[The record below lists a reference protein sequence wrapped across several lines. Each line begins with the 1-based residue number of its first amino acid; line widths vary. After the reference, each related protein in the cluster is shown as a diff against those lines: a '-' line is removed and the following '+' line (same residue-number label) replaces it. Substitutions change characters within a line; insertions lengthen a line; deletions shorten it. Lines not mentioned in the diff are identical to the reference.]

1 MKKRYLRE
9 KIFLFL
15 VLCLVLS
22 LTATAQNRTITG
34 TVSDESGEALPGV
47 TVAVKNTT
55 NGTITNIDGEY
66 TISLRNEAKV
76 LVFSYIGMRS
86 EEVTIGNS
94 TVINL
99 TMHPD
104 VVGVEE
110 VVVVGYGTQKKR
122 DVTGAITSVND
133 ESIEQRQA
141 VDVFDALQGAAA
153 GVQISTASGAPGAAS
168 TIIVRGAS
176 TLDDSGTSPLFVVD
190 NVIMENIDH
199 INPNDI
205 KSIEILKDAA
215 SGAIYGA
222 RSANGVVIITTKSG
236 EAGQPR
242 IDVRVLKSF
251 SSMAN
256 KLPQVNAFENVLN
269 NDNKKTQALL
279 KFNAVTD
286 SVGLV
291 NSTNYYYQDLLTRTA
306 VRNDVNLGI
315 SGASDRI
322 KYNASFGYI
331 GDEGIILTSY
341 NDKLTGRF
349 NTDYQVSKKLKWMS
363 RISFGYSET
372 NSINTSSVLQGAM
385 RRDPNM
391 ILYYPD
397 GSYAPYYA
405 MGGRKNPVQELYATD
420 DTDKRWQ
427 ATIYQAMEYKFS
439 PSLSLQVSATANLD
453 LRRRNEFSSK
463 ELDGNANEDLRK
475 NTGSDRT
482 TWAQT
487 YQGDA
492 YLSFNKV
499 IGSNH
504 TVNAMIGSS
513 VEEGTGEYLNF
524 EGSYFV
530 SEEVHTMNLATL
542 DLSGT
547 NTTAS
552 DYAIAGFFG
561 RFGYSYKG
569 KYILN
574 SNIRYDG
581 SSRFGPNKRWGLFPS
596 LSLGWRFSDE
606 FFMDWTK
613 GWLTDAKIRLSWGRT
628 GNDRVGYYESQLRYT
643 SGSYT
648 YNGISGV
655 VPVSTYG
662 NPNLQW
668 EQTEQTNIGLDLS
681 LFEGRANLVADYYIK
696 STSDLLS
703 NMNLPYTS
711 GFDNMRVN
719 LAEIENKGFELSLSG
734 FPVKKKDFSWQ
745 TTVNWWKN
753 RNTIRNLSR
762 EDYIQSGTWYVAQGH
777 SAGLFYGYNNTGVYP
792 YDLSNAYADDKH
804 TLLTPVLERDD
815 YGNVIIGLDGK
826 PALLHYLLP
835 NGEQYGGEVIQ
846 LTSGGVTAGGGDVIW
861 ENMPNAEGVY
871 DTKID
876 DNDRKILGKGTPDW
890 YASWN
895 NVVNYKRF
903 TLSFNFYVSWGGLV
917 YNDLKR
923 YLSSWGGNTHRQ
935 WPEYIVTGWKY
946 QGQITPWYAV
956 DTRNRKTN
964 NRASLSNFY
973 LEDGSFIRLR
983 NVRLSYS
990 FDHKLIERTFLKGV
1004 TAYVY
1009 GNNLMTWTNYTGYDP
1024 EVGGGV
1030 LTPGKDSGAYPRNR
1044 EIGLGLNLNF

>member
-1 MKKRYLRE
+1 MKKTYLRR
-9 KIFLFL
+9 KFFLFV
-15 VLCLVLS
+15 VLCLMSS
-22 LTATAQNRTITG
+22 LAVTAQNKTITG
-34 TVSDESGEALPGV
+34 TVRDEAGEALPGV
-47 TVAVKNTT
+47 TVAVMGTT
-55 NGTITNIDGEY
+55 NGTITDIDGKY
-66 TISLRNEAKV
+66 AISLGNEAKV
-76 LVFSYIGMRS
+76 LAFSYIGMRT
-86 EEVTIGNS
+86 EEVPIGNS
-94 TVINL
+94 TVVNL
-99 TMHPD
+99 ILHPD

-133 ESIEQRQA
+133 ETIEQRQA

-236 EAGQPR
+236 EAGRPR

-251 SSMAN
+251 SFMAN

-349 NTDYQVSKKLKWMS
+349 NTDYQVSNKLKWMS

-372 NSINTSSVLQGAM
+372 NSVNTSSVLQGAM

-405 MGGRKNPVQELYATD
+405 MGGRKNPVQELYAKD
-420 DTDKRWQ
+420 NTDKKWQ
-427 ATIYQAMEYKFS
+427 TTVYQAMEFKFS
-439 PSLSLQVSATANLD
+439 PDLSFQVSATANLN

-463 ELDGNANEDLRK
+463 ELDGNSNEDLRK
-475 NTGSDRT
+475 NTGSDLT

-492 YLSFNKV
+492 YLSYNKA
-499 IGSNH
+499 IGANH
-504 TVNAMIGSS
+504 VVNAMIGSS
-513 VEEGTGEYLNF
+513 VEEGTSEYLNF

-596 LSLGWRFSDE
+596 VSLGWRFSDE
-606 FFMDWTK
+606 FFMDGTK
-613 GWLTDAKIRLSWGRT
+613 GWLSDAKLRFSWGRT

-668 EQTEQTNIGLDLS
+668 EQTEQTDIGLDLS
-681 LFEGRANLVADYYIK
+681 LFGGRASLVADYYIK

-703 NMNLPYTS
+703 NMNLAYTT

-734 FPVKKKDFSWQ
+734 FPVKKKNVSWQ

-753 RNTIRNLSR
+753 RNTIKNLSR
-762 EDYIQSGTWYVAQGH
+762 EDYIQSGTWYVAQGY
-777 SAGLFYGYNNTGVYP
+777 SAGLFYGYNNMGVYP

-804 TLLTPVLERDD
+804 TLLTPVLERDS

-826 PALLHYLLP
+826 PTLLEYLLP
-835 NGEQYGGEVIQ
+835 NGEQYTGEIIR

-903 TLSFNFYVSWGGLV
+903 TFSFNFYLSWGGLV

-956 DTRNRKTN
+956 DTRNRKTA

-983 NVRLSYS
+983 NVRLSYTLDS
-990 FDHKLIERTFLKGV
+990 KLIEKTFLKGV

-1009 GNNLMTWTNYTGYDP
+1009 GNNLLTWTNYTGYDP